1 MAHIP
6 RRTALASLGHPLSAA
21 LQMAGLLFQSLCK
34 YALMEA
40 KDKRQTEERAK
51 PFVKKGGA
59 NPVQYRSVPADSEVA
74 VAPHR

>member
-40 KDKRQTEERAK
+40 KDKTEEQAK
-51 PFVKKGGA
+51 PF
-59 NPVQYRSVPADSEVA
+59 R
-74 VAPHR
+74 

>member
-34 YALMEA
+34 YALVEA
-40 KDKRQTEERAK
+40 KDKRQTEELAK
-51 PFVKKGGA
+51 PL
-59 NPVQYRSVPADSEVA
+59 RSVERIPSSIDPCRQIVRWLL
-74 VAPHR
+74 PRIG